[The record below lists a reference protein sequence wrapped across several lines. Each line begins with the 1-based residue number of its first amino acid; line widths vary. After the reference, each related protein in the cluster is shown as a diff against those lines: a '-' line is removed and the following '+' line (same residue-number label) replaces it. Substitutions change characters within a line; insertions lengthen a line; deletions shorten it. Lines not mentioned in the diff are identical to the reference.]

1 MPVILAWSSEE
12 AERYARLIGSLG
24 IGTIVAANPLAAL
37 FAVAI
42 LARGMHMCRGK
53 AGYAEWTLG
62 VLKGGATSGA
72 ILATGTLIGGPAW
85 VGLVAGTAVGLW
97 VSRKTKQVKVA
108 DIRSFLAVRISEAAS
123 LMRSKMKSGAE
134 ARNATSAR

>member
-62 VLKGGATSGA
+62 VLKGGA
-72 ILATGTLIGGPAW
+72 ILATSTLIGGPAW